1 MILDIIVA
9 LVISYGA
16 YVGYSRGL
24 IITVFDTLSILVAVV
39 ASLKLSP
46 IVIDL
51 VEDVVNTA
59 PAISFIIGIVITFI
73 LVMVIVRFIGKKLE
87 SFFKATNLNFINKF
101 AGAALQG
108 LFFAVIISFIVLLG
122 DRMSL
127 LKEETKESSYSYAL
141 LQPLPEK
148 SKEIFEKVKPIFKDF
163 WDKTIEAMDGIKEKA
178 EESGK

>member
-1 MILDIIVA
+1 MILDIIVS

-24 IITVFDTLSILVAVV
+24 IKTVFDTLSILVAIV

-46 IVIDL
+46 IVINV
-51 VEDVVNTA
+51 VENVVNTA

-73 LVMVIVRFIGKKLE
+73 IVMALVRFIGRKME
-87 SFFKATNLNFINKF
+87 SLFKATNLNFINKF

-108 LFFAVIISFIVLLG
+108 LFFAIIISFIVLLG
-122 DRMSL
+122 DKMSL
-127 LKEETKESSYSYAL
+127 LKEETKQSSYSYKL

-148 SKEIFEKVKPIFKDF
+148 SKEVFEKVKPIFKDF
-163 WDKTIEAMDGIKEKA
+163 WDKTIEAMDGIKEKT
-178 EESGK
+178 EESE

>member
-24 IITVFDTLSILVAVV
+24 IKTVFDTLSILVAIV

-46 IVIDL
+46 IVINF
-51 VEDVVNTA
+51 VEDVINTA
-59 PAISFIIGIVITFI
+59 PAISYILGIVITFI
-73 LVMVIVRFIGKKLE
+73 LVMALVRFIGKKIE
-87 SFFKATNLNFINKF
+87 GFFQATNLNFINKF
-101 AGAALQG
+101 SGAALQG
-108 LFFAVIISFIVLLG
+108 LFFAIIISFIVLLA
-122 DRMSL
+122 DKMSL
-127 LKEETKESSYSYAL
+127 MKEETKQSSHSYSL

-163 WDKTIEAMDGIKEKA
+163 WDKSIEAMDGIKDKA
-178 EESGK
+178 DESTK